1 MKKKTLF
8 ILAFSAL
15 ALASCGGESSSSSQA
30 SSSGGASSSAGS
42 SSSASESI
50 TIEDLTGRSLTLTPG
65 SYSKIV
71 CVGAGAL
78 RMYSYVG
85 DLSILAGVED
95 IDNPTARANGSGVYF
110 TNVPRPYYDAYA
122 EDYFDGL
129 PSCGIGGPA
138 NQRPEMEKLISCDPD
153 LIISEYSAEYAE
165 SMEEEV
171 GCPVFNIA
179 YGSRTVFD
187 NNVKNSI
194 SKLGQILAKSD
205 RATELVSYI
214 EAAEADLNTRTASL
228 DSSIKAYAGG
238 IGNWGQTNYLA
249 THFSF
254 PLFSVNNVTNVL
266 EGSGVEGVG
275 QASISLDAFAS
286 IAGEIDVMFLDAAG
300 MANTL
305 SLYQADSTIFD
316 GVKAVTDGKVF
327 LTMPYNAYYT
337 NIETALMDAYYIGA
351 SVYPAA
357 FTDIDIEEKSD
368 EILEKFV
375 GSKLYSYEASLPGA
389 YGGFQQIE
397 NLKEWMEQKLS

>member
-1 MKKKTLF
+1 MKKQTLF

-15 ALASCGGESSSSSQA
+15 TLASCGGTSS
-30 SSSGGASSSAGS
+30 S
-42 SSSASESI
+42 SSSASQSSSESSSASSSSAPSTI
-50 TIEDLTGRSLTLTPG
+50 TVEDLTGRSLILTPG

-78 RMYSYVG
+78 RLYSYVG
-85 DLSILAGVED
+85 DLSLLAGVED

-122 EDYFDGL
+122 ADYFDGL

-138 NQRPEMEKLISCDPD
+138 NQRPEMEKLIACDPD
-153 LIISEYSAEYAE
+153 LIISEYSADYAE

-179 YGSRTVFD
+179 YGARTVFD
-187 NNVKNSI
+187 SNVKNSI
-194 SKLGQILAKSD
+194 SKLGQILDKAD
-205 RATELVSYI
+205 RASELVTYI
-214 EAAEADLNTRTASL
+214 ETAETDLNTRTASATT
-228 DSSIKAYAGG
+228 SIKAYAGG

-254 PLFSVNNVTNVL
+254 PLFSVNNITNVL
-266 EGSGVEGVG
+266 SGSGIEGVG

-300 MANTL
+300 LSSTL
-305 SLYQADSTIFD
+305 SLYQADNTIFD
-316 GVKAVTDGKVF
+316 GVKAVEDGKVF

-351 SVYPAA
+351 SVHPEA
-357 FTDIDIEEKSD
+357 FSDVDIEDKSD

-375 GSKLYSYEASLPGA
+375 GKKLYAQESALPGA